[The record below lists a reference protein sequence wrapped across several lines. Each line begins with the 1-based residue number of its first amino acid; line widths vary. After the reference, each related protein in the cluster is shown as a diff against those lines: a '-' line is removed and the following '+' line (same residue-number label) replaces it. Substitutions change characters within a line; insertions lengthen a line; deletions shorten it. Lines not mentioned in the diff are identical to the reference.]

1 MGLIQATTAITLSP
15 SPGRK
20 QAVGKNTKWNWKLL
34 ELARTPLREHK
45 HL

>member
-1 MGLIQATTAITLSP
+1 MALIHATTAITLSP
-15 SPGRK
+15 LSGRK
-20 QAVGKNTKWNWKLL
+20 QAVGKSTKWNWKLL